1 MGIKRRAA
9 SAGQFY
15 PRFKR
20 DLLQTIND
28 CYSDSVFGPGTEL
41 KIAPSDSTQGS
52 LKRKVLGVISPH
64 AGYVYSGS
72 AAAFSFQEL
81 FREGLPDTLI
91 ILGTQHT
98 GYHNIATMTSGEWE
112 TPLGNIPVDSEI
124 ANALVEGK
132 SPIIVD
138 DSAFNGFPHGREH
151 NIEVQLP
158 FVKHAALLAKKEIRI
173 VPIKVGAMDSDVLEK
188 LGLKIATIIQQNTSK
203 DIALLAS
210 SDMTHFGPKSPYE
223 PQQEIQEKQI
233 LRDQKVIDAFE
244 KMDWQETFKYAQ
256 QTTVCGPQ
264 TISTLMIT
272 AMKLGYKTGKSL
284 KYYNSFQKT
293 GEQTPCEY
301 SVGYLSGFIS
311 V

>member
-28 CYSDSVFGPGTEL
+28 CYLDSNFGPGAEL
-41 KIAPSDSTQGS
+41 KIASKDPTQES
-52 LKRKVLGVISPH
+52 NKRKVLGVISPH

-98 GYHNIATMTSGEWE
+98 GYHEVATMASGVWE
-112 TPLGNIPVDSEI
+112 TPLGDISVDVDLSL
-124 ANALVEGK
+124 ALVDGK

-158 FVKHAALLAKKEIRI
+158 FVKHAALCAKKEIKI
-173 VPIKVGAMDSDVLEK
+173 VPIKIGAMDSDTLDRI
-188 LGLKIATIIQQNTSK
+188 GSRIADVIQQNASK
-203 DIALLAS
+203 DIAIIAS
-210 SDMTHFGPKSPYE
+210 SDMTHFGPRTPFE
-223 PQQEIQEKQI
+223 PFQEIQENQT

-244 KMDWQETFKYAQ
+244 KMDWQETYKYAK

-272 AMKLGYKTGKSL
+272 ALNLGYKNGKKL

-301 SVGYLSGFIS
+301 SVGYFSGAIS
-311 V
+311 L

>member
-20 DLLQTIND
+20 DLLQTIKT
-28 CYSDSVFGPGTEL
+28 CYLDSNFGPGTEL
-41 KIAPSDSTQGS
+41 EIAPKDLTQGPH
-52 LKRKVLGVISPH
+52 KRRVLGVISPH

-81 FREGLPDTLI
+81 LREGVPDTLI

-98 GYHNIATMTSGEWE
+98 GYHKVATMTSGEWE
-112 TPLGNIPVDSEI
+112 TPLGDILVDTELS
-124 ANALVEGK
+124 AALVDGK
-132 SPIIVD
+132 SPIVVD

-158 FVKHAALLAKKEIRI
+158 FVKHAALRAKKEIKV
-173 VPIKVGAMDSDVLEK
+173 VPIKVGAMDSDTLEQI
-188 LGLKIATIIQQNTSK
+188 GSRIADVIQQNASK
-203 DIALLAS
+203 DIAILAS
-210 SDMTHFGPKSPYE
+210 SDMTHFQPRTPFE
-223 PQQEIQEKQI
+223 PFQEIQEMQT

-244 KMDWQETFKYAQ
+244 KMDWQETYKHAQ

-264 TISTLMIT
+264 TISVLMIT
-272 AMKLGYKTGKSL
+272 ALKLGYKTGKKL

-301 SVGYLSGFIS
+301 SVGYFSGAIS
-311 V
+311 R